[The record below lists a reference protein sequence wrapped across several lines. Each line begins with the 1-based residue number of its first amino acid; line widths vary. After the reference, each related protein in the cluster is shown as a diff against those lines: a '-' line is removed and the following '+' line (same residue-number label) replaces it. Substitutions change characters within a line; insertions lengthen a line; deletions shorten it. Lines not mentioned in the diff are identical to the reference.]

1 MRKLIEDA
9 LREHEDGGGEMTGFL
24 LITFSN
30 GRPAM
35 TGAVDGVDETAEA
48 VISGLMEA
56 VTSPLDGSEDDE
68 DEIGACAGRA

>member
-1 MRKLIEDA
+1 MRKLIEEA
-9 LREHEDGGGEMTGFL
+9 LREHEDGNGEMTGFL

-35 TGAVDGVDETAEA
+35 TGAVDGIDETAEA

-56 VTSPLDGSEDDE
+56 VSNPYDGAADEDDA
-68 DEIGACAGRA
+68 IGPCAGRA